1 MSYATARFVAALV
14 AALVLFPRCEFS
26 DGDQMTT
33 PAATTLPESQA
44 QPSPQVTVVGGTSEQ
59 RNRMNE
65 ATQRFISSGLHL
77 PPLTVELGSGPAEC
91 NGHHG
96 VFRSRTMT
104 ISICSTVESVYEH
117 ELAHAWERTN
127 LTDGLRTA
135 FMALRGYDVWS
146 DPEVPWNERGVE
158 GAAFVIQQG
167 MATLPLPPALG
178 DEFTSR
184 MQAFELLTGVPA
196 PRLAAWMADR
206 SVRCDERPTPLSHQ
220 LPDADGL
227 ACNST

>member
-1 MSYATARFVAALV
+1 MSYATARFVAALL
-14 AALVLFPRCEFS
+14 AALVLFPRCDLS
-26 DGDQMTT
+26 DGSEEQMTT
-33 PAATTLPESQA
+33 PAATTLPDSQTTRI
-44 QPSPQVTVVGGTSEQ
+44 PEITVVGGTSEH
-59 RNRMNE
+59 RRRMNE
-65 ATQRFISSGLHL
+65 AIQRFISSGLHL

-91 NGHHG
+91 SGHHG

-127 LTDGLRTA
+127 LTDALRTA
-135 FMALRGYDVWS
+135 FMTLRGYDVWS
-146 DPEVPWNERGVE
+146 DPEVPWNERGAE

-196 PRLAAWMADR
+196 PRLTAWMADR
-206 SVRCDERPTPLSHQ
+206 SVPCHERPTPLSMRVA
-220 LPDADGL
+220 DADRMV
-227 ACNST
+227 CS